1 MFAAYFSATRA
12 FAVLGLFGNALSFAW
27 MLGYT
32 LEKLMD
38 YDPCTVASL
47 VALMFSSGED
57 KANSLQMCISSTFSF
72 KYKCFGTR
80 LGCMPIN
87 QKLMYKTTLAL

>member
-1 MFAAYFSATRA
+1 MHGSVRFAGFFSAARC
-12 FAVLGLFGNALSFAW
+12 FAVLGLFGNVFTLAW

-47 VALMFSSGED
+47 ITLSFASCECVCVCVCVCEGEGTFPG
-57 KANSLQMCISSTFSF
+57 ANPGVT
-72 KYKCFGTR
+72 
-80 LGCMPIN
+80 
-87 QKLMYKTTLAL
+87 